1 MPRLRLE
8 LNEYRDEIYSRIF
21 EDRDTLDDIVSYL
34 RDEKEITIT
43 SRTIQRRCTEWG
55 FVQRPRDTPPELI
68 EAVRISFFGS
78 HLTDSNITEDLQDL
92 GFRVSTRQVQVVRL
106 AQGWKRRANTLEELQ
121 EQREKC
127 VRAIRDALA
136 EGTIRGYE

>member
-34 RDEKEITIT
+34 RDEKEITVT

-55 FVQRPRDTPPELI
+55 FI
-68 EAVRISFFGS
+68 
-78 HLTDSNITEDLQDL
+78 
-92 GFRVSTRQVQVVRL
+92 
-106 AQGWKRRANTLEELQ
+106 
-121 EQREKC
+121 
-127 VRAIRDALA
+127 
-136 EGTIRGYE
+136 